1 MTKILIVEDE
11 DSIRKFVR
19 VNLEMENYEVEEA
32 ESGEKALEIY
42 ETFKPDIVLLDIMLP
57 GIDGFQVCKYLRQDE
72 RELGI
77 IMLTAKNQDI
87 DKIQG
92 LEAGSDDYI
101 SKPFN
106 PKELVLRIKSL
117 ERRLKSFDTSFSEN
131 IIESSKFKLD
141 RNSRKFYKEGKHI
154 NLTPT
159 EYSVMVLF
167 LENPRQAI
175 SRDEI
180 LDKVWG
186 EDFIGDSKIV
196 DVNIRRLR
204 AKIEEDSSKPEYIK
218 TVWGIGYI
226 WEA

>member
-1 MTKILIVEDE
+1 MTKIMIVEDE

-19 VNLEMENYEVEEA
+19 VNLEMENYLVVEA
-32 ESGEKALEIY
+32 ESGEKAIELY
-42 ETFKPDIVLLDIMLP
+42 DTFKPDIVLLDIMLP
-57 GIDGFQVCKYLRQDE
+57 GIDGFQVCRYLRQDE

-77 IMLTAKNQDI
+77 IMLTAKNQDM

-117 ERRLKSFDTSFSEN
+117 ERRLKSSDSDGTLN
-131 IIESSKFKLD
+131 IIETSKFKLD
-141 RNSRKFYKEGKHI
+141 RNSRKFYKDEKLI
-154 NLTPT
+154 DLTPT
-159 EYSVMVLF
+159 EYSVIVMF
-167 LENPRQAI
+167 LENPKQAI

-180 LDKVWG
+180 LDTVWG

-204 AKIEEDSSKPEYIK
+204 AKIEDDSSNPEFIK